1 MLDFIFDALSNF
13 FPVDG
18 PRRDPIVVAYRH
30 ADRER
35 KRLDHPEVDRTRLI
49 IAMKRWGVPGIYTEP
64 YHHRI
69 VAALTAWDQQQS
81 TRQFKRTLRRGK

>member
-1 MLDFIFDALSNF
+1 
-13 FPVDG
+13 
-18 PRRDPIVVAYRH
+18 
-30 ADRER
+30 
-35 KRLDHPEVDRTRLI
+35 
-49 IAMKRWGVPGIYTEP
+49 MKRWGVPGIYTEP